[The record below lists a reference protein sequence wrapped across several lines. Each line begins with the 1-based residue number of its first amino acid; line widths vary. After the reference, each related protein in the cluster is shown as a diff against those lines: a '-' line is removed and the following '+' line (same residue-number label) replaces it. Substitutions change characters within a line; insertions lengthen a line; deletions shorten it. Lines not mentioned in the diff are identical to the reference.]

1 MLAIQRTGPVLLAPA
16 YQTPVVAAG
25 LPGSCEDCKPAT
37 AASGASAGDP
47 RAERAGSTAAADRP
61 TDRPAGLPEDPS
73 QRTDGFGPEAQR
85 NLFESRLAEP
95 SGEGGETGGLTDE
108 EQDVVRDLAARDA
121 EVRRHEE
128 AHAAVGGQYAGQ
140 PSYTYQTGPDGQRYA
155 VGGEVPID
163 IAPVKGDPEATIDK
177 MEIVKAAALAPAE
190 PSGADKRIAQ
200 IADAQRLAA
209 IAELNARRAAEIA
222 ATFDTDPAAAQGRQ
236 LDRAA

>member
-16 YQTPVVAAG
+16 YQTPVVAVG

-37 AASGASAGDP
+37 AATAAEAGPGDP

-61 TDRPAGLPEDPS
+61 TGLPEDPS

-95 SGEGGETGGLTDE
+95 SGETRDSGGLTDE
-108 EQDVVRDLAARDA
+108 ERDVVREMAARDA

-140 PSYTYQTGPDGQRYA
+140 PSYTYQSGPDGKRYA
-155 VGGEVPID
+155 IGGEVPID
-163 IAPVKGDPEATIDK
+163 VAPVKGDPEATIDK
-177 MEIVKAAALAPAE
+177 METVKAAALAPAE
-190 PSGADKRIAQ
+190 PSGADRRIAQ

-209 IAELNARRAAEIA
+209 IADLNARRAAEIA